1 MDRTNPLDLCMEYI
15 HQVWCMEQL
24 KDAGIFGVYGAE
36 QHRIELH
43 EQLCKLLAIDH
54 VKSKEILSYLDEKI
68 GIDFFNTPSDS
79 ELRNYA
85 QKLLDLLLTQKSL
98 IQKTNI

>member
-15 HQVWCMEQL
+15 YHVWCIEQL
-24 KDAGIFGVYGAE
+24 KDTGVFGVYGME

-43 EQLCKLLAIDH
+43 EQLCKLLAIGH
-54 VKSKEILSYLDEKI
+54 VKSKEILSCLDEKI
-68 GIDFFNTPSDS
+68 GVNFFDTPSDS
-79 ELRNYA
+79 ELRNYG

-98 IQKTNI
+98 IQKTDI